1 MRPVTVGELGQA
13 NPSALNGDVGAE
25 ELRNAVQAANTRIAY
40 EKGWRCFVGYCVQ
53 QDLDPLGAL
62 PSDMVG
68 FFVAMATRPSPASG
82 KMLSLGTLTMY
93 RSAINR
99 RYAEAKV
106 ASPAASTEV
115 ADLFRALARSLGSA
129 PRQVKA
135 LREYHIRQMLGCCG
149 EETTIGLRDAAVLAV
164 GFAAALRRSEIC
176 ALRVE
181 DIEMLGTKRMLV
193 RIRRSKTDQAGV
205 GQSVAVPDGKSIM
218 PVSRLRSWLE
228 RAQISEG
235 QLFQTMKR
243 GGKPTGLPLH
253 HSDIARLVKHYAKA
267 IGLDPSE
274 YSAHSLRAGFVT
286 SAAVHHA
293 RIDKIMEVTRHKSPA
308 MVLKYVRDAE
318 SFTDHAGAGFL

>member
-1 MRPVTVGELGQA
+1 MQPVTVGQIGQ
-13 NPSALNGDVGAE
+13 SASPAVNGGIGVE
-25 ELRNAVQAANTRIAY
+25 ELQSAAQAANTRIAY
-40 EKGWRCFVGYCVQ
+40 EKGWRCFAGYCREL
-53 QDLDPLGAL
+53 DLDPLGAS
-62 PSDMVG
+62 PADVVG
-68 FFVAMATRPSPASG
+68 FFVAKATQPSPANG
-82 KMLSLGTLTMY
+82 RTLSLGTLTMY

-99 RYAEAKV
+99 RYTEAKV

-115 ADLFRALARSLGSA
+115 ADLFRALARRLGSA

-135 LREYHIRQMLGCCG
+135 LREYHIRQILECCG
-149 EETTIGLRDAAVLAV
+149 ETTIGLRDAAALAV

-176 ALRVE
+176 ALQVE
-181 DIEMLGTKRMLV
+181 DIEMLGTERMLV

-205 GQSVAVPDGKSIM
+205 GQSVAVPDGKSIR

-253 HSDIARLVKHYAKA
+253 HSDIARLVKRYAKA
-267 IGLDPSE
+267 IGLDPSD

>member
-1 MRPVTVGELGQA
+1 MRRVTVDEFGQ
-13 NPSALNGDVGAE
+13 SALNGGIGPE
-25 ELRNAVQAANTRIAY
+25 ELQQAVQAANTRIAY
-40 EKGWRCFVGYCVQ
+40 EKGWRCFVGYCTEQ
-53 QDLDPLGAL
+53 GLDPLGAL
-62 PSDMVG
+62 PSDIVG

-82 KMLSLGTLTMY
+82 KVLSLGTLTMY

-106 ASPAASTEV
+106 TSPAASTEV

-135 LREYHIRQMLGCCG
+135 LREYSVRQMLACCG
-149 EETTIGLRDAAVLAV
+149 ETTIGLRDAAVLAV

-205 GQSVAVPDGKSIM
+205 GQSVAVPDGKSIT
-218 PVSRLRSWLE
+218 PISRLRAWLE

>member
-1 MRPVTVGELGQA
+1 
-13 NPSALNGDVGAE
+13 
-25 ELRNAVQAANTRIAY
+25 
-40 EKGWRCFVGYCVQ
+40 
-53 QDLDPLGAL
+53 
-62 PSDMVG
+62 
-68 FFVAMATRPSPASG
+68 MATRPKAESG
-82 KMLSLGTLTMY
+82 KPLSLGTLTMY

-99 RYAEAKV
+99 RYTEAKI

-115 ADLFRALARSLGSA
+115 RDLFRALARQLGGA

-135 LREYHIRQMLGCCG
+135 LREYHILRMLECCG
-149 EETTIGLRDAAVLAV
+149 ETAIGLRDAAVLAV

-176 ALRVE
+176 ALE
-181 DIEMLGTKRMLV
+181 LADIEMLGPQRMLV

-205 GQSVAVPDGKSIM
+205 GQTVAVPNGKSIR
-218 PVSRLRSWLE
+218 PVSRLRSWLD
-228 RAQISEG
+228 RAQVAEG
-235 QLFQTMKR
+235 HLFQTMKR
-243 GGKPTGLPLH
+243 GGRPTGRPLH

-267 IGLDPSE
+267 IGLDPSD

-318 SFTDHAGAGFL
+318 SFTDHAGAAFL